1 MSSPVASGNVLL
13 ARRWLTQLCKASWTI
28 SGCWHF
34 ATSPGQFLTAMRPKR
49 TLSGAA
55 QGEPHSARRRGQ
67 GGADGERKAEK
78 TPALY
83 GRGQG
88 GANPSGVT
96 EPGPHLLVAREG
108 DSVRR
113 LPGSEVLLLRSRHPP
128 GLAAAVAS
136 QRAHPT
142 SDGVFFCNPLFHKQI
157 MDRGGDRSAYG

>member
-113 LPGSEVLLLRSRHPP
+113 LPGR
-128 GLAAAVAS
+128 
-136 QRAHPT
+136 
-142 SDGVFFCNPLFHKQI
+142 
-157 MDRGGDRSAYG
+157 RSASSSVSASTGPGCCCRFATSPPHQRRSFLLQSAISQTDYGSRRRS